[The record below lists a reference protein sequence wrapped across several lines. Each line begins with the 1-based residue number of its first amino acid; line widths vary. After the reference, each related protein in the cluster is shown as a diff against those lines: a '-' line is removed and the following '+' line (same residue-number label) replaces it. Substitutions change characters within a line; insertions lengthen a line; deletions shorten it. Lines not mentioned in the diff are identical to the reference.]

1 MLELV
6 LALTLGLGAGGE
18 PGQAE
23 EWRVSGRLE
32 LLVSGSVCVSCGLG
46 GGELSKLHLLIQCL
60 LCSFS
65 SIIQQKPAD

>member
-23 EWRVSGRLE
+23 EWCVSGRLE
-32 LLVSGSVCVSCGLG
+32 LLVSGSVYVSCGLG
-46 GGELSKLHLLIQCL
+46 GGE
-60 LCSFS
+60 
-65 SIIQQKPAD
+65 

>member
-46 GGELSKLHLLIQCL
+46 GGELTHQYLLIQCL
-60 LCSFS
+60 RSSFG
-65 SIIQQKPAD
+65 SILL